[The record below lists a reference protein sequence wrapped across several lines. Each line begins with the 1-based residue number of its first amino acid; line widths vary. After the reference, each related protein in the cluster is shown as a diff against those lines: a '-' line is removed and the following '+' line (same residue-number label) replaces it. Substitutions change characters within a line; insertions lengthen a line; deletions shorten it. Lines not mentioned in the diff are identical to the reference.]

1 MDEIDNKL
9 LNIFELSIINKKKDN
24 VIKSLSGNVEYL
36 REEKKM
42 TKILDFEFYS
52 SVRYKYRYG

>member
-1 MDEIDNKL
+1 MVSAKVCNLKNEMDEIDNKL

-36 REEKKM
+36 REKQKN
-42 TKILDFEFYS
+42 D
-52 SVRYKYRYG
+52 